1 MYIVLGDLLK
11 MVSFQEGGGEWLG
24 VAVKGLESEARLLS
38 LNSGSATY

>member
-11 MVSFQEGGGEWLG
+11 MVSFREGGEWLG

-38 LNSGSATY
+38 LNSGSAIY